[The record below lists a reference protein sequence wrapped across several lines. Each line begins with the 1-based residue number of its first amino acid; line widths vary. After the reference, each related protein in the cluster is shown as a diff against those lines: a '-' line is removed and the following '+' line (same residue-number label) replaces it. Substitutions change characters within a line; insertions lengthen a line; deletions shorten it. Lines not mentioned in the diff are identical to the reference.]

1 MTDAG
6 STGSQGSTCWTG
18 PGGSG
23 SSTDPAGRTPVVW
36 VPRPIDDDV
45 VASLRA
51 WADVRLGW
59 GDDAAGWSDVAAEVE
74 GVLLRTA
81 RVDGAM
87 MREAPR
93 LRVVA
98 RHGVGLDTVDVDT
111 AAELGITVTTTPAA
125 NSRSVAELAVTLL
138 MVTRRGLG
146 AAWSGGGG
154 TGDPGADSSG
164 IVPTRASFVGRE
176 LHGATLGLLGFGRIA
191 RLVADAARDGL
202 GMRVVAHDPHLSDD
216 AVRAAGA
223 EPADL
228 DALLAAS
235 EALSVH
241 VPLTPTTVGL
251 IGAREL
257 ALLRPGA
264 VVVNT
269 SRGGVVDEEALVAS
283 LDAGHLAGAGLDVTT
298 VEPLPADHPLRGRS
312 DVVLTPH
319 VGGQTR
325 EAMARVGH
333 EAAEHLRHVLCAPG
347 QDPGASNPVS

>member
-1 MTDAG
+1 
-6 STGSQGSTCWTG
+6 
-18 PGGSG
+18 
-23 SSTDPAGRTPVVW
+23 

-45 VASLRA
+45 VASLHD

-59 GDDAAGWSDVAAEVE
+59 GDGAADWSDVSAEVE

-81 RVDGAM
+81 RVDGTM

-98 RHGVGLDTVDVDT
+98 RHGVGLDTVDVAT
-111 AAELGITVTTTPAA
+111 AAELGIDVTTTPAA

-138 MVTRRGLG
+138 LVTRRGLG
-146 AAWSGGGG
+146 AVWSS
-154 TGDPGADSSG
+154 PAASGADGSAATA
-164 IVPTRASFVGRE
+164 PRASPVGRE
-176 LHGATLGLLGFGRIA
+176 LHHATLGLLGFGRIA
-191 RLVADAARDGL
+191 RLVADTARDGL
-202 GMRVVAHDPHLSDD
+202 GMRVVAHDPLVPDD
-216 AVRAAGA
+216 DVRAAGA

-228 DALLAAS
+228 DAMLAAS
-235 EALSVH
+235 DALSVH
-241 VPLTPTTVGL
+241 VPLMPATTGL
-251 IGAREL
+251 VGAREL

-298 VEPLPADHPLRGRS
+298 LEPLPADHPLRGRP

-325 EAMARVGH
+325 EAMARVGQ
-333 EAAEHLRHVLCAPG
+333 EAAENLRRVLRP
-347 QDPGASNPVS
+347 

>member
-1 MTDAG
+1 MTDAEP
-6 STGSQGSTCWTG
+6 TNR
-18 PGGSG
+18 P
-23 SSTDPAGRTPVVW
+23 PVVW
-36 VPRPIDDDV
+36 VPARIDDDV
-45 VASLRA
+45 VASLHA

-59 GDDAAGWSDVAAEVE
+59 ADDAVDWPDVAAEVE

-81 RVDGAM
+81 RIDGAM
-87 MREAPR
+87 MRQAPR

-98 RHGVGLDTVDVDT
+98 RHGVGLDTVDVDA

-125 NSRSVAELAVTLL
+125 NSRSVAELAVALL

-146 AAWSGGGG
+146 TAWAGAG
-154 TGDPGADSSG
+154 TSGADASG
-164 IVPTRASFVGRE
+164 AGPTRASFVGRE
-176 LHGATLGLLGFGRIA
+176 LHGATLGLLGYGRIA

-216 AVRAAGA
+216 EVRSARA

-235 EALSVH
+235 DALSVH
-241 VPLTPTTVGL
+241 VPLTPTTSGL

-298 VEPLPADHPLRGRS
+298 IEPLPADHPLRGRP

-333 EAAEHLRHVLCAPG
+333 EAAGHLRRVLLP
-347 QDPGASNPVS
+347 

>member
-6 STGSQGSTCWTG
+6 PTGSPGSTGS
-18 PGGSG
+18 GG
-23 SSTDPAGRTPVVW
+23 STDPAGRAPVVW

-59 GDDAAGWSDVAAEVE
+59 GDGAEGWSDVAADVE

-93 LRVVA
+93 LRIVA

-146 AAWSGGGG
+146 AAWSGGGARV
-154 TGDPGADSSG
+154 GDPGADGSG
-164 IVPTRASFVGRE
+164 TVPTRASFVGRE

-235 EALSVH
+235 DALSVH

-257 ALLRPGA
+257 DLLRPGA

-269 SRGGVVDEEALVAS
+269 SRGGIVDEEALVAS

-333 EAAEHLRHVLCAPG
+333 EAAEHLRRVLCAPG
-347 QDPGASNPVS
+347 QDPGARKPVS

>member
-6 STGSQGSTCWTG
+6 AA
-18 PGGSG
+18 
-23 SSTDPAGRTPVVW
+23 DRAPVVW

-45 VASLRA
+45 VTSLRA

-93 LRVVA
+93 LRIVA
-98 RHGVGLDTVDVDT
+98 RHGVGLDTVDVQT
-111 AAELGITVTTTPAA
+111 AAELGVTVTTTPAA
-125 NSRSVAELAVTLL
+125 NSRSVAELAVALL

-146 AAWSGGGG
+146 AAWSSGGGAG
-154 TGDPGADSSG
+154 AAHPQNGGSVAGDPGADDSG
-164 IVPTRASFVGRE
+164 TVPTRASFVGRE

-216 AVRAAGA
+216 AVRAARA
-223 EPADL
+223 EPHDL

-235 EALSVH
+235 DALSVH

-257 ALLRPGA
+257 ALMRPGS

-298 VEPLPADHPLRGRS
+298 VEPLPADHPLRGRP

-333 EAAEHLRHVLCAPG
+333 EAAEHLRHHLG
-347 QDPGASNPVS
+347 G

>member
-1 MTDAG
+1 MTEAG
-6 STGSQGSTCWTG
+6 PTGSPGSE
-18 PGGSG
+18 
-23 SSTDPAGRTPVVW
+23 DPAGRAPVVW

-45 VASLRA
+45 VTSLRA
-51 WADVRLGW
+51 WADVRVGW
-59 GDDAAGWSDVAAEVE
+59 GDDAEGWSDVAADVD

-81 RVDGAM
+81 RVDGTM

-93 LRVVA
+93 LRIVA

-111 AAELGITVTTTPAA
+111 AAELGVTVTTTPAA
-125 NSRSVAELAVTLL
+125 NSRSVAELAVTLM

-146 AAWSGGGG
+146 AAWSNGRGAGS
-154 TGDPGADSSG
+154 GDPGAAGSG
-164 IVPTRASFVGRE
+164 DGPTRASVTGRE

-235 EALSVH
+235 DALSVH
-241 VPLTPTTVGL
+241 VPLTPATVGL

-257 ALLRPGA
+257 ALLRPDA

-269 SRGGVVDEEALVAS
+269 SRGGVVDEEALLAS

-298 VEPLPADHPLRGRS
+298 VEPLPAGHPLRGRP

-333 EAAEHLRHVLCAPG
+333 EAAEHLRRVLRPG
-347 QDPGASNPVS
+347 RDC

>member
-1 MTDAG
+1 MTD
-6 STGSQGSTCWTG
+6 
-18 PGGSG
+18 PGRTSP
-23 SSTDPAGRTPVVW
+23 TNPAGRAPVVW

-45 VASLRA
+45 VASLRG

-59 GDDAAGWSDVAAEVE
+59 GDGAAGWSDVASEVD

-93 LRVVA
+93 LRIVS

-146 AAWSGGGG
+146 AAWSSGGGARAG
-154 TGDPGADSSG
+154 GSPAMVSEAGGPGAEGSG
-164 IVPTRASFVGRE
+164 AEPSRASFVGRE

-191 RLVADAARDGL
+191 RLVAATARDGL

-228 DALLAAS
+228 EALLRAS
-235 EALSVH
+235 DALSVH
-241 VPLTPTTVGL
+241 VPLTPATVGL

-257 ALLRPGA
+257 ALLHPGA

-298 VEPLPADHPLRGRS
+298 VEPLPVEHPLRGRS

-333 EAAEHLRHVLCAPG
+333 EAAGHLRRVLRP
-347 QDPGASNPVS
+347 

>member
-6 STGSQGSTCWTG
+6 SPGSAGS
-18 PGGSG
+18 GGSG
-23 SSTDPAGRTPVVW
+23 GSKDPTGRTPVVW

-93 LRVVA
+93 LRIVA

-111 AAELGITVTTTPAA
+111 ATELGITVTTTPAA

-146 AAWSGGGG
+146 AAWSGGAGSG
-154 TGDPGADSSG
+154 AGDPGADDSG
-164 IVPTRASFVGRE
+164 TVPARASFVGRE

-228 DALLAAS
+228 DALLVAS
-235 EALSVH
+235 DALSVH

-269 SRGGVVDEEALVAS
+269 SRGGIVDEEALVAS

-333 EAAEHLRHVLCAPG
+333 EAAEHLRRVLRAPG

>member
-1 MTDAG
+1 MTDPG
-6 STGSQGSTCWTG
+6 STGPTGSTN
-18 PGGSG
+18 PV
-23 SSTDPAGRTPVVW
+23 GRAPVVW

-45 VASLRA
+45 VASLRD

-59 GDDAAGWSDVAAEVE
+59 GVDAAGWSDVATEVE

-93 LRVVA
+93 LRIVA

-111 AAELGITVTTTPAA
+111 AAELGIAVTTTPAA

-154 TGDPGADSSG
+154 AGAGDPGGDGPGAG
-164 IVPTRASFVGRE
+164 PTRASFVGRE

-216 AVRAAGA
+216 AVRNAGA
-223 EPADL
+223 EPAAL
-228 DALLAAS
+228 DALLATS
-235 EALSVH
+235 DALSVH
-241 VPLTPTTVGL
+241 VPLTPDTVGL
-251 IGAREL
+251 IGRREL

-283 LDAGHLAGAGLDVTT
+283 LDACHLAGAGLDVTT
-298 VEPLPADHPLRGRS
+298 VEPLPADHPLRGRP

-333 EAAEHLRHVLCAPG
+333 EAAEHLRRVLRP
-347 QDPGASNPVS
+347 

>member
-1 MTDAG
+1 MTDAT
-6 STGSQGSTCWTG
+6 STR
-18 PGGSG
+18 P
-23 SSTDPAGRTPVVW
+23 SSAAGRAPVVW
-36 VPRPIDDDV
+36 VPRPVDDDV
-45 VASLRA
+45 VGSLRA
-51 WADVRLGW
+51 WADVRVGW

-87 MREAPR
+87 MRAAPR
-93 LRVVA
+93 LRIVA

-111 AAELGITVTTTPAA
+111 AADLGITVTTTPAA

-146 AAWSGGGG
+146 AAWSTGGGA
-154 TGDPGADSSG
+154 GDRSGAQ
-164 IVPTRASFVGRE
+164 PTRASLVGRE

-202 GMRVVAHDPHLSDD
+202 GMHVVAHDPHLADD

-235 EALSVH
+235 DALSVH
-241 VPLTPTTVGL
+241 VPLTPATTGL

-269 SRGGVVDEEALVAS
+269 SRGGVVDEEALVAA

-298 VEPLPADHPLRGRS
+298 VEPLPDDHPLRGRP

-333 EAAEHLRHVLCAPG
+333 EAAEHLRRVLRP
-347 QDPGASNPVS
+347 

>member
-6 STGSQGSTCWTG
+6 AA
-18 PGGSG
+18 
-23 SSTDPAGRTPVVW
+23 DRAPVVW

-45 VASLRA
+45 VTSLRA
-51 WADVRLGW
+51 WADVRPGW

-93 LRVVA
+93 LRIVA
-98 RHGVGLDTVDVDT
+98 RHGVGLDTVDVHT
-111 AAELGITVTTTPAA
+111 ASELGITVTTTPAA
-125 NSRSVAELAVTLL
+125 NSRSVAELAVALL

-146 AAWSGGGG
+146 AAWSSGGGAG
-154 TGDPGADSSG
+154 AAHPQVGGSEAGDPGADGSG
-164 IVPTRASFVGRE
+164 TVPTRASFVGRE

-223 EPADL
+223 EPHDL

-235 EALSVH
+235 DALSVH

-257 ALLRPGA
+257 ALMRPGS

-298 VEPLPADHPLRGRS
+298 VEPLPADHPLRGRP

-347 QDPGASNPVS
+347 QAPGASNPVS

>member
-1 MTDAG
+1 V
-6 STGSQGSTCWTG
+6 
-18 PGGSG
+18 
-23 SSTDPAGRTPVVW
+23 TDPGSAGRAPVVW

-45 VASLRA
+45 VTSLRA

-59 GDDAAGWSDVAAEVE
+59 GDDAAGWSDVATEVE

-81 RVDGAM
+81 RIDGAM

-93 LRVVA
+93 LRIVA
-98 RHGVGLDTVDVDT
+98 RHGVGLDTVDVHT

-125 NSRSVAELAVTLL
+125 NSRSVAELAVALL

-146 AAWSGGGG
+146 AAWSSGGGAG
-154 TGDPGADSSG
+154 AAHPQVGGSVAGDPGADDSG
-164 IVPTRASFVGRE
+164 TVPTRASFVGRE

-223 EPADL
+223 EPHDL

-235 EALSVH
+235 DALSVH

-257 ALLRPGA
+257 ALLRPGS

-298 VEPLPADHPLRGRS
+298 VEPLPVDHPLRGRS

-333 EAAEHLRHVLCAPG
+333 EAAEHLRHHLG
-347 QDPGASNPVS
+347 G